1 MPSYGAVEEG
11 EGGGACV
18 DHVAAHRRGRRIV
31 LGAAALGVLSLG
43 LAATAAVLHGGAGS
57 LALAQFQYTTT
68 ASVACGCCGVVG
80 CYCTNTCS
88 ATGLASAPYAA
99 FGGAFDVP
107 PAGTAAAVTPDWTDV
122 VTSLTREVSEDTA
135 EIAGLKS
142 TVLRLANWQK
152 QAEPRLEYLTHIQKW
167 MREHPG
173 GVTPGTPGRQKA
185 RTFSTSLKAL

>member
-1 MPSYGAVEEG
+1 MEPAVTG
-11 EGGGACV
+11 
-18 DHVAAHRRGRRIV
+18 
-31 LGAAALGVLSLG
+31 
-43 LAATAAVLHGGAGS
+43 TAAVVTGTAAAVMGT
-57 LALAQFQYTTT
+57 LAAVMGT
-68 ASVACGCCGVVG
+68 AAVVM
-80 CYCTNTCS
+80 
-88 ATGLASAPYAA
+88 
-99 FGGAFDVP
+99 
-107 PAGTAAAVTPDWTDV
+107 GTAAAVTPDWTDV

-173 GVTPGTPGRQKA
+173 GVTPGTPGKQKA